1 MRESNASAWVI
12 YGFCIGSMHSE
23 MRNAACRTTVFSLVE
38 LAEKG
43 LQIPVD
49 YGMSLI
55 ELAVH
60 IFRVTKQGLCPCKA
74 LLVNYVLQIDP
85 AAFARTNPCLTVKW
99 QFSRRVEE
107 LVRACPEYHHAKAWS
122 WDRWQSIFLPHRTH
136 NVDNNATVTVRIPFS
151 ESFCSSK
158 LSFAISRHAASG
170 RPSTQIQLAY

>member
-1 MRESNASAWVI
+1 MRD
-12 YGFCIGSMHSE
+12 
-23 MRNAACRTTVFSLVE
+23 AACRTTVFSLVG

-60 IFRVTKQGLCPCKA
+60 TFRVTKQGLCPCEA

-85 AAFARTNPCLTVKW
+85 AACARTNPCLTVKW

-107 LVRACPEYHHAKAWS
+107 LVRACPEYHHAKA
-122 WDRWQSIFLPHRTH
+122 
-136 NVDNNATVTVRIPFS
+136 
-151 ESFCSSK
+151 
-158 LSFAISRHAASG
+158 
-170 RPSTQIQLAY
+170 

>member
-74 LLVNYVLQIDP
+74 LLVNYVLQINP
-85 AAFARTNPCLTVKW
+85 AAFVQTSSCFTVEW
-99 QFSRRVEE
+99 QFSRRVER
-107 LVRACPEYHHAKAWS
+107 LVRACPDYHRATALS
-122 WDRWQSIFLPHRTH
+122 WNKWHPNF
-136 NVDNNATVTVRIPFS
+136 IP
-151 ESFCSSK
+151 
-158 LSFAISRHAASG
+158 R
-170 RPSTQIQLAY
+170 

>member
-1 MRESNASAWVI
+1 MRD
-12 YGFCIGSMHSE
+12 
-23 MRNAACRTTVFSLVE
+23 AACRTTVFSLVG

-60 IFRVTKQGLCPCKA
+60 IFRVTKQGLCPCEA

-85 AAFARTNPCLTVKW
+85 AACARTNPCLTVKW

-107 LVRACPEYHHAKAWS
+107 LS
-122 WDRWQSIFLPHRTH
+122 
-136 NVDNNATVTVRIPFS
+136 RIVG
-151 ESFCSSK
+151 EEE
-158 LSFAISRHAASG
+158 
-170 RPSTQIQLAY
+170 